1 MKSIREN
8 IKLGFKEYGGEFVF
22 LAVVD
27 IINIADGGRRCY
39 CVCGSVKVM

>member
-1 MKSIREN
+1 MYAFGAAAFCAAMADVKSIREN

-27 IINIADGGRRCY
+27 II
-39 CVCGSVKVM
+39 